1 MSIITRISR
10 LFKADMHGILDTLEE
25 PEAILRQ
32 AVREMKE
39 EIEKSEV
46 HGKKLDREETR
57 LEKVQQGYAVQLQ
70 ELEREISFCFDENN
84 EILAKS
90 LIRKKL
96 EVARW
101 LKEISGRL
109 RCVIDEK
116 SSTSAELNEHKDKLN
131 SVIDQLGLFTDR
143 YRNDWT
149 DSLDSS
155 RDTSGG
161 KTITQEDVELEF
173 LHEKQRRSQEG
184 VHSSTG
190 ERP

>member
-25 PEAILRQ
+25 PEAILKQ
-32 AVREMKE
+32 AVREMEE
-39 EIEKSEV
+39 EIEKSEAY
-46 HGKKLDREETR
+46 GKKIDREKDR
-57 LEKVQQGYAVQLQ
+57 LEKAQQGYAVQLQ

-90 LIRKKL
+90 LVRKKL
-96 EVARW
+96 EVDQW

-116 SSTSAELNEHKDKLN
+116 DLTSAELNEHKDKLN
-131 SVIDQLGLFTDR
+131 SVIDKLGLFADR
-143 YRNDWT
+143 YRNDWINSF
-149 DSLDSS
+149 DSP
-155 RDTSGG
+155 RDTARS

-173 LHEKQRRSQEG
+173 LHEKQRRSQKG
-184 VHSSTG
+184 APSSTG